1 MRLNKGAPPQISYL
15 ILYSKF
21 PVLQRLSRGNE
32 KIACLQH
39 TLTQEAMNVAYQVMG
54 VTAAFFA
61 LLTAGCLRIRV
72 GGKVYR
78 ALQKGTG
85 ALWMLIALT
94 LVPGVTIGVNL
105 LSIAVLAMLGIPGAA
120 LLQVIALMP

>member
-1 MRLNKGAPPQISYL
+1 M
-15 ILYSKF
+15 
-21 PVLQRLSRGNE
+21 
-32 KIACLQH
+32 
-39 TLTQEAMNVAYQVMG
+39 AYQVMG

-85 ALWMLIALT
+85 ALWTLIALT
-94 LVPGVTIGVNL
+94 LVPGVTIDIAGN
-105 LSIAVLAMLGIPGAA
+105 AVLALSHAFALALVVARIRGA
-120 LLQVIALMP
+120 